1 MESPPPPLI
10 PKFKNKTLNHAN
22 LDQIWYLTQEWKK
35 IVKLLI
41 RFSTKKQLH
50 RINFAFSTFIRHT
63 ISGLT
68 NIQLHIFKK
77 NYWGLNQLFIYTHGN
92 SNVGRFQL
100 LKNGH
105 MKRGLILFFIINYF
119 DLEFMQ
125 TIDLGRYFYL
135 FQFVR

>member
-68 NIQLHIFKK
+68 NIQLHIFQRKK
-77 NYWGLNQLFIYTHGN
+77 
-92 SNVGRFQL
+92 L
-100 LKNGH
+100 LGFESIIHLHSRKVKCWSISILCYKMALWREIFHHLIILIICKCYKGQNLES
-105 MKRGLILFFIINYF
+105 KR
-119 DLEFMQ
+119 
-125 TIDLGRYFYL
+125 TLG
-135 FQFVR
+135 